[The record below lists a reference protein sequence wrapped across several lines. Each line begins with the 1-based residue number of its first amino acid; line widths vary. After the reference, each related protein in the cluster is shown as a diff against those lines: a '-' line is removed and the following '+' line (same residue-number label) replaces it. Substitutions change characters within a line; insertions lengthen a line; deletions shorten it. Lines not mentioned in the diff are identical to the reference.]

1 MICFVSSL
9 LFMTP
14 TRGGDKSKDEE
25 TLRNASTVL
34 NAMLESGNIPPDLLA
49 KADCVAVLPGVK
61 KFGFGVGG
69 SGGRGPMSCR
79 GGKNFGGD
87 WSAPAMYSV
96 GGASVGLQI
105 GGSST
110 DFVLLIMSQDGV
122 NALLQG
128 KTELGTNVS
137 AAAGPTGATTTSL
150 GTDILTY
157 GRAKGLFAGATL
169 GGASLEPDN
178 DANNRLYDKAITAK
192 DIVMENSVQ
201 ATPGG
206 QTLVSLLNSKIPKHH
221 D

>member
-34 NAMLESGNIPPDLLA
+34 NAMLESGNIPTDLLA

-69 SGGRGPMSCR
+69 SGGCGPMSCR
-79 GGKNFGGD
+79 VGKSFGGD
-87 WSAPAMYSV
+87 WSAPAMYSLAA
-96 GGASVGLQI
+96 ASVGLQI